1 MKLPDTLT
9 PEQSAAIV
17 ACLRIL
23 ARRGEE
29 VLRERAQRD
38 VMTAS
43 NNERAAT
50 MTGGER
56 NTATKYGNQE
66 NHTTTNG

>member
-29 VLRERAQRD
+29 IL
-38 VMTAS
+38 S
-43 NNERAAT
+43 ERAAMQSRDAT
-50 MTGGER
+50 APTDER
-56 NTATKYGNQE
+56 AADSRGKVE
-66 NHTTTNG
+66 E

>member
-38 VMTAS
+38 A
-43 NNERAAT
+43 
-50 MTGGER
+50 
-56 NTATKYGNQE
+56 
-66 NHTTTNG
+66 TTTLNFEHAEKQNEVRND

>member
-1 MKLPDTLT
+1 MKLPDKLT

-29 VLRERAQRD
+29 ILRERAAMQTQRATPND
-38 VMTAS
+38 
-43 NNERAAT
+43 ERAADSR
-50 MTGGER
+50 GKVER
-56 NTATKYGNQE
+56 
-66 NHTTTNG
+66 